1 GVYAASPSKTYTIT
15 FDTAAM
21 KARYTPYYTEALKQ
35 LNAAGL
41 HSKVGGVEP
50 VDINQCGPAYHIQ
63 VTERYRPLGTPGWS
77 KGVPCPWQ

>member
-1 GVYAASPSKTYTIT
+1 
-15 FDTAAM
+15 M

-41 HSKVGGVEP
+41 HIQVGGVEP

-77 KGVPCPWQ
+77 KGVPCPWQP